1 MGQPAG
7 ARIEAVRAFNRFW
20 TQRIGV
26 LGAGLLETPYSLT
39 EARLLFELG
48 RAASLEV
55 ADLRRVLGLDSGYL
69 SRILGRFRRDGLVVT
84 EASASDARRQVV
96 RLTDAGREVYATLDA
111 RSAAEI
117 GELLGGLDDAAQREL
132 VVAMETIRRTLEAR
146 AVPAAYVLRD
156 LEPGDLGWVLQRHG
170 ALYAA
175 EHGWDA
181 SFEALVARI
190 VADFA
195 EAHDPV
201 RERGWIAELDGRPVG
216 SILCVRLDD
225 ETAQLRVLLVE
236 PEARGLGV
244 GGRLVDECIRFARR
258 QGYRRLRLW
267 TNGALAAARRQY
279 ERAGFALV
287 SDEPTHQ
294 FGREQRSQV
303 WELEL

>member
-1 MGQPAG
+1 MLQQ
-7 ARIEAVRAFNRFW
+7 ARTEAVRSFNRFW

-39 EARLLFELG
+39 EARVLFELG
-48 RAASLEV
+48 SAEALEV
-55 ADLRRVLGLDSGYL
+55 AELRRSLGLDSGYL
-69 SRILGRFRRDGLVVT
+69 SRILARFRRAGLVLA

-96 RLTDAGREVYATLDA
+96 RLSDAGREVYTTLDE

-117 GELLGGLDDAAQREL
+117 GSLLGALDEPAQRALIES
-132 VVAMETIRRTLEAR
+132 MGTIRRVLDAR

-156 LEPGDLGWVLQRHG
+156 LEPGDLGWVLQRHA

-236 PEARGLGV
+236 PEARGLGI

-258 QGYRRLRLW
+258 QGYRRVRLW
-267 TNGALAAARRQY
+267 TNGVLAAARRQY

-287 SDEPTHQ
+287 SEEPTNQ
-294 FGREQRSQV
+294 FGREQSSQV